1 MRDMPMLDR
10 KEFKKIAA
18 MIDPEGPTKFHPV
31 EPRNELSDDEPE
43 LDPSELSI
51 DHGENVAEES

>member
-1 MRDMPMLDR
+1 MPMLDR